1 MEYPEIPV
9 EYGVRYGVTWISNRS
24 AWPKTLALFTPSW
37 RLHPEIYCFRN
48 SLSAISV
55 SFVSQKNR
63 GRDGGGWKE
72 ERTTRKS
79 RGIFRRT
86 PGKEMKIS
94 NGLCLLVEP
103 ARKGSGY
110 GGNVARKTLAYIFL
124 RFEIARLESKFEI
137 STVPKSTRNSE

>member
-1 MEYPEIPV
+1 MDLESIRVAENPRVIYTELT
-9 EYGVRYGVTWISNRS
+9 VTPGN
-24 AWPKTLALFTPSW
+24 LL
-37 RLHPEIYCFRN
+37 
-48 SLSAISV
+48 LSKLTFCHV

-63 GRDGGGWKE
+63 GRDGEGWKE

>member
-1 MEYPEIPV
+1 ME
-9 EYGVRYGVTWISNRS
+9 
-24 AWPKTLALFTPSW
+24 
-37 RLHPEIYCFRN
+37 
-48 SLSAISV
+48 
-55 SFVSQKNR
+55 
-63 GRDGGGWKE
+63 GRKE
-72 ERTTRKS
+72 TTRKS

-137 STVPKSTRNSE
+137 STVPKSTRNSKRKRENFTGPLCFKSFEFRLETLKFLYFFSPSNRISISKFVSDYLSKILKLSTNI